1 MSRLTTLKSLIG
13 CTLVGFKI
21 IKQNITYDYEELLE
35 KYLRPNGE
43 FIYVKKQLHIDN
55 GFINIEN
62 IDDFTYDDYPGDI
75 ILN

>member
-1 MSRLTTLKSLIG
+1 MIMKN
-13 CTLVGFKI
+13 FWK
-21 IKQNITYDYEELLE
+21 
-35 KYLRPNGE
+35 KYLCPDGE
-43 FIYVKKQLHIDN
+43 FIYVKKQLYIDN